1 MAEGDDTMDTQAAI
15 RVLNRALSLEY
26 AGVIQ
31 SLQAAALVQ
40 GPYRELHEKFFA
52 EQSESA
58 REHAR
63 KLTRWIVLLN
73 GLPTVEPAPIRQ
85 STDLT
90 EMLRQGLELER
101 EAHRAYLEA
110 LPLTADEPALRFFVE
125 EMVQSERLDIDQFE
139 KLLGQKVIMV
149 ATKEIKLKPA

>member
-1 MAEGDDTMDTQAAI
+1 MDPQSAI

-31 SLQAAALVQ
+31 YLQAAALVQ
-40 GPYRELHEKFFA
+40 GPQREVHARFFRD
-52 EQSESA
+52 QSESA
-58 REHAR
+58 WKHAQR
-63 KLTRWIVLLN
+63 VGHWIVLLN

-101 EAHRAYLEA
+101 ETHRAYLDA
-110 LPLTADEPALRFFVE
+110 LGLVADEPALRFFVE
-125 EMVQSERLDIDQFE
+125 EMVHDERLGIEQFE
-139 KLLGQKVIMV
+139 RLLGLKTVTV
-149 ATKEIKLKPA
+149 AAREVTLRPA